1 MKSAVK
7 RIAVLTSGGDAPG
20 MNAAVRAVYRSCIN
34 FGIDCLGIYRG
45 WNGLITGDVKRLTPH
60 DVSHIINRG
69 GTILYS
75 ARSKEFMT
83 EAGQKKAVDTCKLF
97 GIDGIV
103 AIGGDGTFR
112 GALALS
118 KYGIPVIGIPGTIDN
133 DISSTGYTIGFDTA
147 ANTAIECID
156 KLRDT
161 MQSHE
166 RCSVVEVMGRNAGY
180 LAMYVGMAVG
190 ATAVLVPEVDIDF
203 EHDVIEKIRNA
214 RLNGFTHYMV
224 VVAEGAANG
233 AYEVAKKIQEGLGLD
248 PRVTILG
255 HIQRGGSPTARDR
268 VTATRMGYY
277 AVKALYEGKSNRVVC
292 VQSGDMLDIDIEEAL
307 AMTKTIY
314 PLDAETLI
322 AMTQRGSNMHF

>member
-1 MKSAVK
+1 MESAVK
-7 RIAVLTSGGDAPG
+7 RIGVLTSGGDAPG
-20 MNAAVRAVYRSCIN
+20 MNAAVRAVYRACVN

-45 WNGLITGDVKRLTPH
+45 WNGLINNDVRRLTPR
-60 DVSHIINRG
+60 DIGNIINRG

-83 EAGQKKAVDTCKLF
+83 EEGQKKAVATCKLF

-147 ANTAIECID
+147 ANTAVECID

-161 MQSHE
+161 MSSHE

-190 ATAVLVPEVDIDF
+190 ATAVLVPEVKVDI
-203 EHDVIEKIRNA
+203 EHDVLEKIRSA
-214 RLNGFTHYMV
+214 RLNGFTHYMI
-224 VVAEGAANG
+224 VVAEGATPRAN
-233 AYEVAKKIQEGLGLD
+233 EVAQLIRDGLGLD

-277 AVKALYEGKSNRVVC
+277 AVKALTEGKANRIVC
-292 VQSGDMLDIDIEEAL
+292 VQSGDMKDIDIDEAL
-307 AMTKTIY
+307 AMTKTLY
-314 PLDAETLI
+314 PLDAETMA
-322 AMTQRGSNMHF
+322 AMTQRLPHIQY

>member
-1 MKSAVK
+1 MMKSAVK
-7 RIAVLTSGGDAPG
+7 RIGVLTSGGDAPG
-20 MNAAVRAVYRSCIN
+20 MNAAVRAVYRAAVN

-45 WNGLITGDVKRLTPH
+45 WNGLINSDVRRL
-60 DVSHIINRG
+60 DQNSVSHIINRG

-83 EAGQKKAVDTCKLF
+83 EEGQKKAVATCKLF
-97 GIDGIV
+97 GIEGIV

-112 GALALS
+112 GAMALS

-133 DISSTGYTIGFDTA
+133 DISCTGYTIGFDTA

-161 MQSHE
+161 MQSNE

-180 LAMYVGMAVG
+180 LANYVGIACG
-190 ATAVLVPEVDIDF
+190 ATAVLVPEETIDY
-203 EHDVIEKIRNA
+203 ERDVIEKIRAA
-214 RLNGFTHYMV
+214 RLNGFTHYMI
-224 VVAEGAANG
+224 VVAEGAAS
-233 AYEVAKKIQEGLGLD
+233 AMEVAEKIKEGTGLD
-248 PRVTILG
+248 PRVTVLG

-277 AVKALYEGKSNRVVC
+277 AVKCLAEGKANRVVC
-292 VQSGDMLDIDIEEAL
+292 VQSGDVIDVDIQEAL
-307 AMTKTIY
+307 NMTKTLY
-314 PLDAETLI
+314 PLDAETLH
-322 AMTQRGSNMHF
+322 AMTGIDS